1 MPAVTNAH
9 GSTASSQYGPKP
21 ATYGSTGYGA
31 YDALGQSAAAQDYAK
46 SAGYTAAVAHQAAQ
60 QKGQQNSTSAGSAA
74 NDIANMYGKSHAAL
88 GKVNVSIVGC
98 FFIINYRIRR
108 ELFDI
113 CNCIIL
119 LCLLFNIV
127 HIKLIIIG
135 VPRRHYS
142 LCSHTRNKAFIRA
155 LLHPSRGL

>member
-88 GKVNVSIVGC
+88 GKVNVSFVGC
-98 FFIINYRIRR
+98 FFYNK
-108 ELFDI
+108 LSDLPFDI
-113 CNCIIL
+113 CNCIML
-119 LCLLFNIV
+119 LCFYNFNLKEEA
-127 HIKLIIIG
+127 KLIIG
-135 VPRRHYS
+135 VPRRHFS
-142 LCSHTRNKAFIRA
+142 LCSHMRNKAFIRA
-155 LLHPSRGL
+155 LLRPSRGL